1 MPPTHQ
7 IHLVKLMG
15 EFWETHVLFRDFL
28 RTHPNVAQQYEALK
42 RELAVKFRA
51 DRERYTDSKTPLN
64 ESSCIYCF
72 KHCITLTEPY

>member
-1 MPPTHQ
+1 MPRTHQ

-28 RTHPNVAQQYEALK
+28 RTHQNVAQQYEALK

-51 DRERYTDSKTPLN
+51 DGERYTDSKTPLN